1 MSGHDE
7 RPVPHRLLPGER
19 ILWRGRPCWH
29 AVARDALHIRL
40 LALYLSVAI
49 VWGAV
54 DDRSQGLG
62 LAEAA
67 KAAIP
72 SLLLGLLVLGGCVA
86 LARAIARTTRY
97 TVTSERFLMEF
108 GVALQANLSL
118 PWCRVAMV
126 SLAVARDG
134 TGSIPLTLKPGQALS
149 ALKLWPHVRLPRYGV
164 GFGAAQPMLRGVP
177 NAAQVGAL
185 IARSVRTVSPGHL
198 MRLSEPEA
206 LPPLRAAPVVE

>member
-7 RPVPHRLLPGER
+7 RPVPHRLLPEER
-19 ILWRGRPCWH
+19 VLWTGRPCWR
-29 AVARDALHIRL
+29 AVARDVLHVRL
-40 LALYLSVAI
+40 VALYLAVVI

-54 DDRSQGLG
+54 DDRSSGLG
-62 LAEAA
+62 LLEAV
-67 KAAIP
+67 KAALP
-72 SLLLGLLVLGGCVA
+72 SLVLGLMVLGGCLA

-118 PWCRVAMV
+118 PWRRVARV

-149 ALKLWPHVRLPRYGV
+149 ALKLWPHVRLPRYGAS
-164 GFGAAQPMLRGVP
+164 FGAAQPMLRGVP
-177 NAAQVGAL
+177 DAAQVGAL
-185 IARSVRTVSPGHL
+185 IARSVRAVSPGQL
-198 MRLSEPEA
+198 MPLPEPE
-206 LPPLRAAPVVE
+206 PLSPLSAAPVVE